1 MSQAKA
7 KYMVI
12 SGFLGAGKTTSMI
25 AFGNIINKRYGTAAI
40 LVNDLGADNIVDAS
54 FTAMTDI
61 LNTQIVGDCICYQH
75 ENLVDKLNQ
84 LVDRGA
90 TVIMSDIPGCGI
102 GALDHVYLQLEE
114 RRPGEFDL
122 MPFTCIIDPERMCM
136 LMPEEDQINLP
147 AEMRFLLEAQM
158 AEADLIVLN
167 KIDLISAEE
176 REKRMEFIKASFPD
190 TPVFTMSALTGEGV
204 EEVVGYLMTH
214 KAEAVHRD
222 IGYGSEAFI
231 AAEKLLSWYNRRVFF
246 EEKNDKNIN
255 FNEVVGDLFDQ
266 VRKSLKENG
275 KNIPHLKAFAAGEGD
290 DFVKASLI
298 GVDFDIEYD
307 QRLTRP
313 YSAISL
319 VINARAAADSHIM
332 ANIVEDALEVIA
344 DKYNLRSRTFFVET
358 FGMMEEG
365 RGDGGRAS
373 RYE

>member
-1 MSQAKA
+1 MAQAKA
-7 KYMVI
+7 KYVVV

-25 AFGNIINKRYGTAAI
+25 AFGNIIDKRYGKAAI

-54 FTAMTDI
+54 FTARTDI
-61 LNTQIVGDCICYQH
+61 LTTQIAGDCICYQH

-84 LVDRGA
+84 LVDQGA
-90 TVIMSDIPGCGI
+90 TAIMSDIPGCGI
-102 GALDHVYLQLEE
+102 GALEHVYLQLEK

-122 MPFTCIIDPERMCM
+122 MPFTCIVDPERMRM
-136 LMPEEDQINLP
+136 LMPEEAQINLP

-158 AEADLIVLN
+158 AEADIIVLN
-167 KIDLISAEE
+167 KVDLISVEE
-176 REKRMEFIKASFPD
+176 REKRVEFIKASFPD

-204 EEVVGYLMTH
+204 EEIVDYLMTH
-214 KAEAVHRD
+214 KAAAVHRD

-231 AAEKLLSWYNRRVFF
+231 RAENLLSWYNRRVFL
-246 EEKNDKNIN
+246 EEKEDNNIDFND
-255 FNEVVGDLFDQ
+255 VVEELFHQ
-266 VRKSLKENG
+266 VRQGLKDSDN
-275 KNIPHLKAFAAGEGD
+275 NVPHLKAFAAGEGD

-298 GVDFDIEYD
+298 GIDYDVEYD
-307 QRLTRP
+307 RKLTRA

-319 VINARAAADSHIM
+319 VINARAVADSHVM
-332 ANIVEDALEVIA
+332 ADIVEEALLAVA
-344 DKYNLRSRTFFVET
+344 DKYNLRFRTFFVET

>member
-7 KYMVI
+7 KYMVT

-25 AFGNIINKRYGTAAI
+25 AFGEVIDKHYGKAAI

-54 FTAMTDI
+54 FTATTDI
-61 LNTQIVGDCICYQH
+61 LTTQIAGDCICYQH

-84 LVDRGA
+84 LVAQGA

-102 GALDHVYLQLEE
+102 GALEHVYVQLEE

-122 MPFTCIIDPERMCM
+122 MPFTCIVDPERLRM
-136 LMPEEDQINLP
+136 LMPEDEQINLP

-158 AEADLIVLN
+158 AEADIIVLN

-176 REKRMEFIKASFPD
+176 KEKRIEFIKSSFPD
-190 TPVFTMSALTGEGV
+190 TPVFAMSARTGEGV
-204 EEVVGYLMTH
+204 EEVVEYLLTH
-214 KAEAVHRD
+214 KAAAVHRD

-231 AAEKLLSWYNRRVFF
+231 AAENLLSWYNRRVFF
-246 EEKNDKNIN
+246 EEKNDKNID
-255 FNEVVGDLFDQ
+255 FNGVVEEMFNYIREG
-266 VRKSLKENG
+266 LKACDGNV
-275 KNIPHLKAFAAGEGD
+275 PHLKAFAAGEGD

-298 GVDFDIEYD
+298 GVDYD
-307 QRLTRP
+307 VAYDRKLTRP
-313 YSAISL
+313 YSAVSI
-319 VINARAAADSHIM
+319 VINARAVADSHVM
-332 ANIVEDALEVIA
+332 ADIVEDALSAIA
-344 DKYNLRSRTFFVET
+344 DQYNLRARTFFVET